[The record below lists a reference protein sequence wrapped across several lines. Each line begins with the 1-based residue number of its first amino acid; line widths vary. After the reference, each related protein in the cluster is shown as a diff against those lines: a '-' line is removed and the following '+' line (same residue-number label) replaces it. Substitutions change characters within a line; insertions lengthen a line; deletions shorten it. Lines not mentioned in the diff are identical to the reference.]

1 MTAMKTA
8 NCEPTLNDHDVW
20 AFCKKGYHVLEGV
33 VSDEINTKVLEFL
46 DAHEGLGGQL
56 INEEW
61 FVENVFLNPQA
72 AGAVRSLL
80 GKDFGLPI
88 GMGNHRVVCP
98 NRSQGWHHDGA
109 ALVGPELNHLQVFYY
124 PQDCP
129 EEMGPTG
136 LVPGSHFLRALQSW
150 MSHYGAISKEV
161 KTSAP
166 AGSIFITAYPIWHR
180 RSKSTATGIRNM
192 LKYCYWRST
201 PPRHDWIAEPNFNP
215 MTADFPDATDSPRQ
229 QCQSWYE
236 VGEMYYWL
244 RGELDTF
251 YGIMG
256 GEGWPH
262 GYPVGWKPEGFRRF
276 TKEAANAPAPR

>member
-180 RSKSTATGIRNM
+180 RSKSTAKGISQYAEI
-192 LKYCYWRST
+192 LLLAKYA
-201 PPRHDWIAEPNFNP
+201 P
-215 MTADFPDATDSPRQ
+215 TARLDSPNRI
-229 QCQSWYE
+229 
-236 VGEMYYWL
+236 L
-244 RGELDTF
+244 TR
-251 YGIMG
+251 
-256 GEGWPH
+256 
-262 GYPVGWKPEGFRRF
+262 
-276 TKEAANAPAPR
+276 